1 MKHTGSSFLLSAAS
15 RYGLLMAVLACGREF
30 PVASELAVSLEAD
43 QWPDTLTVTDSAD
56 LSIRIVAADGR
67 LVTGALVSWASSD
80 PSILDLASAA
90 RGGDGTFD
98 SLAARLRVRVRA
110 RRIGDVQISATIE
123 EGGALRRAVLTRPI
137 NVQARWISV
146 SAGYQ
151 HSCGVTVTNDAYCWG
166 GGLRLLGNGS
176 SAGSPV
182 PARVVGGLPFARVS
196 AGWEHS
202 CGTLLDGLMYCWGYN
217 PFGALG
223 SGTRTDQLAPGAVAF
238 GPRFKSFGAG
248 LGYTCGVSDINTAVC
263 WGDNSSGQIS
273 SDAADSCGATQ
284 ASCSLVPV
292 VVRRATGDP
301 FVVSA
306 VSAGEKSTCAIDPSG
321 RAFCWGDNSSGQIS
335 SDAADSCGATQA
347 PCSLVPVVVRRA
359 TGDPFVVS
367 AVSAGEKSTCAI
379 DPSGRAF
386 CWGDNTLGTLG
397 TGDQRSSP
405 VPVPVASSNEFRSV
419 SVGGY
424 HACAIALDGRAWCWG
439 TNLFGELGSQVAT
452 ESCGNLSCAT
462 RPVLVSTNVSFREIS
477 VRGRSSCAIATT
489 GDAWCWG
496 LNDHGQLGSVTT
508 ESCAGRAC
516 STTPRRVD
524 GGLRF
529 ESISVGKAH
538 ACGTATNGGAYCWG
552 QHTDGALGIT
562 TSSDVGRPMRVASP
576 RD

>member
-67 LVTGALVSWASSD
+67 LVTAALVSWASSD

-321 RAFCWGDNSSGQIS
+321 RAFCWGDN
-335 SDAADSCGATQA
+335 
-347 PCSLVPVVVRRA
+347 
-359 TGDPFVVS
+359 
-367 AVSAGEKSTCAI
+367 
-379 DPSGRAF
+379 
-386 CWGDNTLGTLG
+386 TLGTLG

>member
-1 MKHTGSSFLLSAAS
+1 MKQYSPLFLLSKAPRYVLLVAA
-15 RYGLLMAVLACGREF
+15 LACGREF
-30 PVASELAVSLEAD
+30 TVGSELAVSLVAD

-56 LSIRIVAADGR
+56 LSVRIVAADGR
-67 LVTGALVSWASSD
+67 IVTGAVVSWTSSD
-80 PSILDLASAA
+80 PSILDLTHSAL
-90 RGGDGTFD
+90 GGEGVFD

-110 RRIGDVQISATIE
+110 RRIGDVQISATIG

-176 SAGSPV
+176 SAGSPI

-223 SGTRTDQLAPGAVAF
+223 SSTRSDQLAPGAVAF
-238 GPRFKSFGAG
+238 GPRFKSFRAG

-263 WGDNSSGQIS
+263 WGDNSSGQLS
-273 SDAADSCGATQ
+273 SDAADRCGATQ

-292 VVRRATGDP
+292 VVRRSSGDP
-301 FVVSA
+301 LVVST

-321 RAFCWGDNSSGQIS
+321 R
-335 SDAADSCGATQA
+335 
-347 PCSLVPVVVRRA
+347 VY
-359 TGDPFVVS
+359 
-367 AVSAGEKSTCAI
+367 
-379 DPSGRAF
+379 
-386 CWGDNTLGTLG
+386 CWGDNTLATLG
-397 TGDQRSSP
+397 TGNQLSSA
-405 VPVPVASSNEFRSV
+405 VPVAVASTDEFRSV

-424 HACAIALDGRAWCWG
+424 HACAVALDGRAWCWG
-439 TNLFGELGSQVAT
+439 TNAFGELGSQAST
-452 ESCGNLSCAT
+452 QNCASLACAT
-462 RPVLVSTNVSFREIS
+462 SPALVSTNVSFREIS
-477 VRGRSSCAIATT
+477 VRGRSTCAIATT

-496 LNDHGQLGSVTT
+496 LNDHGQLGSSTT

-529 ESISVGKAH
+529 ETISVGKAH
-538 ACGTATNGGAYCWG
+538 ACGIATNGGAYCWG

-562 TSSDVGRPMRVASP
+562 TTGDVGRPMRVASP
-576 RD
+576 RN